1 MKTTPSTNLKTNCA
15 LLIMSGLLMASGLLF
30 SCKKD
35 NPAPNPN
42 PNPPTTTVDS
52 YLRFKHKVDNQAVEY
67 DTVKYVNAFGN
78 DFSIETI
85 RYFVSNIAFV
95 KSNGE
100 VVNISDAIYIDA
112 RLDGYDQKN
121 LTTPIPNGDYT
132 EMRFTFGLD
141 SVMNQTGAFNNFP
154 EAAMEWPMM
163 MGGGYHYMK
172 LEGRYEDQNTYNH
185 FNFHTGPL
193 NNNKNYFHVT
203 LPMTLNVSNGA
214 FDVSLAMEIQNWFKN
229 PNTFDLTTI
238 SQGMMGSQVKQELV
252 KNNGIDVFSVE

>member
-1 MKTTPSTNLKTNCA
+1 
-15 LLIMSGLLMASGLLF
+15 MSGLLMASSLLF

-52 YLRFKHKVDNQAVEY
+52 YLRFKHTVDNQAVIF
-67 DTVKYVNAFGN
+67 DTVMYVNAFGN

-85 RYFVSNIAFV
+85 HYFVSNIAFV
-95 KSNGE
+95 KSNGD
-100 VVNISDAIYIDA
+100 VVNVKDAIYVDP
-112 RLDGYDQKN
+112 RLAGYDQKKI
-121 LTTPIPNGDYT
+121 TTAIPNGDYT

-141 SVMNQTGAFNNFP
+141 TEMNQNGAFNNFP

-172 LEGRYEDQNTYNH
+172 LEGRYENLNSYNH

-193 NNNKNYFHVT
+193 NNNANFFQVAI
-203 LPMTLNVSNGA
+203 PMTLNVSDGS
-214 FDVSLAMEIQNWFKN
+214 FDVSLVMEIQNWFKN

-238 SQGMMGSQVKQELV
+238 SSGMMGSQPKQELV
-252 KNNGIDVFSVE
+252 KSNGHDVFSVE